1 MMHGPINIRYIKS
14 SFLHSFIHT
23 AMLQQAGVF
32 SKDQA
37 VSLHMPL

>member
-1 MMHGPINIRYIKS
+1 MGFNS
-14 SFLHSFIHT
+14 AFEELNQVSFIHT

-32 SKDQA
+32 AKDQA